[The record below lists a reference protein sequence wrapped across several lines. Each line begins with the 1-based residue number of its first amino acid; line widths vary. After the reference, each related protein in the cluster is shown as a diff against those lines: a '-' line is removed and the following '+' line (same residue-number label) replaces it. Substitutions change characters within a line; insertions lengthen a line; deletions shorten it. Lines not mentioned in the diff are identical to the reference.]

1 LLSIADGFLRF
12 NNDGLLQRA
21 YDLYHKR
28 ASEGVRSIA
37 ALTQLIMSTMT
48 SHSPST
54 LSSLLADATR
64 EMERN
69 QWTHVTMA
77 EMGDFLL
84 AQLYGYAR
92 LREGY
97 KSLRILTR
105 LQHVATASSTEA
117 APAAQRAF
125 TIPRKAYQWT
135 LTALC
140 MSEPSTSEE
149 KGIEANPTS
158 TCEWLLQDML
168 KHGHTCDAQF
178 AASMI
183 KLHAKSCLRHSLPD
197 RGPSFDVLVQFYQQ
211 LKRGLLNHPPLGED
225 LMLIKEFIRAALTC
239 EFEDVAHRVL
249 EQQREAGKLSV
260 ELYEPLFY
268 YYATVKQSLNETEDL
283 LAQLTNSGSK
293 PNPAIIDVIA
303 EGYAIAGEVGA
314 AMDWLQESL
323 AQYQVRCTPKGF
335 LRVLDILLENGDAD
349 QARRGVGLIPSL
361 FGKADIVARA
371 DSDVLDLY
379 PPLPHVR
386 KGRLVVADLQPAT
399 LTDLRPESLQQR
411 FRHFGCEL

>member
-1 LLSIADGFLRF
+1 MDSLRF
-12 NNDGLLQRA
+12 NEDRLLQKA

-37 ALTQLIMSTMT
+37 ALTQLIMSAMT

-54 LSSLLADATR
+54 LLSLLADATG

-69 QWTHVTMA
+69 QWSHVAMA

-117 APAAQRAF
+117 SPAGQRAF

-149 KGIEANPTS
+149 KGIDANPTS

-168 KHGHTCDAQF
+168 KHGHTCDAQLG
-178 AASMI
+178 ASMI
-183 KLHAKSCLRHSLPD
+183 KLHAKSCLRRSLPD
-197 RGPSFDVLVQFYQQ
+197 RGPSFDVLTQFYEL
-211 LKRGLLNHPPLGED
+211 LKRGVLNHPPLGED
-225 LMLIKEFIRAALTC
+225 LVLVKEFIRATLTC
-239 EFEDVAHRVL
+239 EFEDVAQRVL
-249 EQQREAGKLSV
+249 EQRKEAGKLTV

-268 YYATVKQSLNETEDL
+268 YYAMVKKSLNETEDL
-283 LAQLTNSGSK
+283 LAQLTNGGNK
-293 PNPAIIDVIA
+293 PTPAIIDAIA
-303 EGYAIAGEVGA
+303 EGYATAGEVGA
-314 AMDWLQESL
+314 AIDWLQESL

-335 LRVLDILLENGDAD
+335 LRVLDVLLENGDVD
-349 QARRGVGLIPSL
+349 QARRGVGLISSL
-361 FGKADIVARA
+361 FGKADVVTR
-371 DSDVLDLY
+371 DDFDLLDLY

-399 LTDLRPESLQQR
+399 LADLRPEALQQR
-411 FRHFGCEL
+411 FRQFGYEL